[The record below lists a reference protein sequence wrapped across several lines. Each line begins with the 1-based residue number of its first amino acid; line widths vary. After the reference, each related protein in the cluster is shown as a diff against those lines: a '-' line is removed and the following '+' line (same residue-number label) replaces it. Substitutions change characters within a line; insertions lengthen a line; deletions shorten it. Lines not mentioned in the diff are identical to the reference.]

1 MSKLHWGIKRVC
13 NNGSCG
19 AKFYD
24 FQEKVIVCPSC
35 GCGYSQKLSSRSYT
49 DDRAPMPMPV
59 PTPEPASVSA
69 SVDGEIVLD
78 DAEDLPSEGVPP
90 ISGVD
95 SLDLAEDDI
104 S

>member
-24 FQEKVIVCPSC
+24 FQEKAIVCPSC

-49 DDRAPMPMPV
+49 DDRVSSPAPD
-59 PTPEPASVSA
+59 SVE
-69 SVDGEIVLD
+69 GGIVLD
-78 DAEDLPSEGVPP
+78 DAEDLPSEGEPP
-90 ISGVD
+90 VSGVV
-95 SLDLAEDDI
+95 SLDLSEDDI